1 MATLRDRLAHAW
13 NAFTDNVEDRGF
25 SFSRGQ
31 ISSTPPDRVR
41 LRAGNERSIISSIY
55 TRLSIDVAET
65 IIKHVRLDD
74 NERYVETIKSGLNN
88 CITVE
93 ANMDQAGTQFRQD
106 MAMSLFNWGVIAIVP
121 VDTTEDPSNPGL
133 TDIKTIRVGEVVG
146 WYPMHVMV
154 NVYNDK
160 KGIRQDIK
168 MPKSSV
174 AIIQNPLYSVM
185 NEPNS
190 TLQRLI
196 RKLNLLDAVDE
207 ASSSGKLDIIIQLPY
222 TVKSETRKVAAEQRA
237 KDIEFQLKG
246 SKYGVAYTDG
256 TEKITQLN
264 RPAENNMLAQI
275 EYLTKM
281 LYGQLGLTESIFDGT
296 ADEATMLNYHN
307 RTVAPIL
314 TAFTE
319 AMRRSFLTKTARS
332 QGQSVVFF
340 RDPFKFMTMAT
351 FAEIADKLSRNEV
364 VTSNELRSFVGLRPH
379 EDPKADQLLNSNM
392 PQPQLPAG
400 PVEMGSIPN
409 EPYTPSSD
417 VPGQTLV
424 RDISSASEDI
434 PGNTPVSQL
443 SITQ

>member
-1 MATLRDRLAHAW
+1 MATVLERLAHAW

-25 SFSRGQ
+25 SYSRGQ
-31 ISSTPPDRVR
+31 VSSTPPDRVR

-55 TRLSIDVAET
+55 TRLSIDVAEVV
-65 IIKHVRLDD
+65 IKHVRVDD
-74 NERYVETIKSGLNN
+74 NERFVETIKSGLNN

-93 ANMDQAGTQFRQD
+93 ANLDQAGTQFRQD
-106 MAMSLFNWGVIAIVP
+106 MALSLFNWGVIAVVP
-121 VDTTEDPSNPGL
+121 IDTADDPSSPGL
-133 TDIKTIRVGEVVG
+133 TDIKTVRVGEVVG

-154 NVYNDK
+154 NVYNEK
-160 KGIRQDIK
+160 IGRRQDIK
-168 MPKSSV
+168 MPKASV
-174 AIIQNPLYSVM
+174 ALIQNPLYSVM

-307 RTVAPIL
+307 RTIAPIL
-314 TAFTE
+314 TSFVE

-332 QGQSVVFF
+332 QGQSVIFF

-392 PQPQLPAG
+392 PQPIQPAG
-400 PVEMGSIPN
+400 SVDLGEVTSTPVNSAGAVPIGQIS
-409 EPYTPSSD
+409 TPVDSA
-417 VPGQTLV
+417 GQV
-424 RDISSASEDI
+424 
-434 PGNTPVSQL
+434 PVSQL